1 MSIRSGLDMQKGW
14 LYSTPRFR
22 IVGEAGLRE
31 VETPLHALDA
41 SFGVND
47 ALFSSEIRMALA
59 TYLHFE

>member
-1 MSIRSGLDMQKGW
+1 MQKGW